1 MIAPQVE
8 LFKALGHPLRFR
20 ILATLSDG
28 EHNVGEIEEASGIGQ
43 PALSQQL
50 AVLRGA
56 GLVTTRRDAKQIFY
70 AIAPAQLERLASAVA
85 GLMPPPSPSAGPPGG
100 PNSASRRAVPSS
112 AAVFAK
118 INR

>member
-1 MIAPQVE
+1 MTVAQVE

-28 EHNVGEIEEASGIGQ
+28 EHNVGEIEEASGISQ

-56 GLVTTRRDAKQIFY
+56 GLVTTRRDAKQVFY
-70 AIAPAQLERLASAVA
+70 AIVPAELEKLAAAVA
-85 GLMPPPSPSAGPPGG
+85 GLMPRSSAPAAPVPSAG
-100 PNSASRRAVPSS
+100 RTVQTS

-118 INR
+118 LNR

>member
-1 MIAPQVE
+1 MAQVE

-56 GLVTTRRDAKQIFY
+56 GLVTTRRDAKQVFY
-70 AIAPAQLERLASAVA
+70 AIVPAQLEKLATAVA
-85 GLMPPPSPSAGPPGG
+85 GLMPAATPPAAPAASAGRT
-100 PNSASRRAVPSS
+100 AQTS